1 IIGEKM
7 VGRIH
12 ALQFHHIFPKSLLKR
27 QSVSSKEINEI
38 ANLAFI
44 GGRTNRNISNKE
56 PEKYLFEVIKDR
68 GEEILGHHLLPS
80 DRNLW
85 KLNSYQDFLIYR
97 REKLVESINSF
108 LNQFN

>member
-1 IIGEKM
+1 M